1 MDLSQLTVQDSNQAY
16 DVVIIGGGPGG
27 ATAALYAARADLRTL
42 VLDKNLSAGALG
54 MTTSVDNYPGMPNTT
69 GPEIVRT
76 IRGQA
81 ESFGAEFR
89 QEQVIGVSL
98 EGETK
103 EIYTGG
109 GTYKAHALILA
120 TGGMGRSNFVPGE
133 EALVG
138 RGVSYC
144 ATCDA
149 AFFRDRWVAVVG
161 NTEQASEEA
170 LFLAKFAAKVTLV
183 QGGKEPKGS
192 PELVAGVKEEPK
204 IEFRS
209 GRLTAVVGEQK
220 VTGIKVSGEGGEQVL
235 EVAGVFIFLQGNKP
249 VIDFLGGMVPITETG
264 CVRINRETFETDL
277 PGVFAIGDLLC
288 TEIKQAVIAA
298 SEGCQAAIHAEK
310 RLRGRQ
316 KALRDW
322 K

>member
-1 MDLSQLTVQDSNQAY
+1 MVEAAINLQQEQEY

-42 VLDKNLSAGALG
+42 VLDKSLSAGALG
-54 MTTSVDNYPGMPNTT
+54 MTTKVDNYPGMPDTT
-69 GPEIVRT
+69 GPEIVKT

-98 EGETK
+98 QGEVK
-103 EIYTGG
+103 EIYTAEGV
-109 GTYKAHALILA
+109 YRARAVILA
-120 TGGMGRSNFVPGE
+120 TGGMGRTSYLPGE
-133 EALVG
+133 ERLVG
-138 RGVSYC
+138 KGVSYC

-149 AFFRDRWVAVVG
+149 AFFRDQVVAVVG
-161 NTEQASEEA
+161 NTEQAGEEA
-170 LFLAKFAAKVTLV
+170 LFLTKFASKVYLI
-183 QGGKEPKGS
+183 QGGKEPKA
-192 PELVAGVKEEPK
+192 PAEMLDEIREHEK

-209 GRLTAVVGEQK
+209 GRLREVLGDE
-220 VTGIKVSGEGGEQVL
+220 KVSAIRIAGPNGEETL

-249 VIDFLGGMVPITETG
+249 VVDYLQGQVPTSEEG
-264 CVRINRETFETDL
+264 CVLVNRETFETEVD
-277 PGVFAIGDLLC
+277 GVYAIGDLLC

-310 RLRGRQ
+310 KLRGRK

>member
-1 MDLSQLTVQDSNQAY
+1 MQENTAY

-27 ATAALYAARADLRTL
+27 ATAALYTARADLKTL
-42 VLDKNLSAGALG
+42 VLDKSMSAGALG
-54 MTTSVDNYPGMPNTT
+54 MTTNVDNYPGMPRTT
-69 GPEIVRT
+69 GPEIVKT

-89 QEQVIGVSL
+89 QEQVIGATL
-98 EGETK
+98 AGETK
-103 EIYTGG
+103 EIYTASGAY
-109 GTYKAHALILA
+109 TARAVILA
-120 TGGMGRSNFVPGE
+120 TGGMGRSSFVPGE

-149 AFFRDRWVAVVG
+149 AFFRGQHVAVVG
-161 NTEQASEEA
+161 SSEQAAEEA
-170 LFLAKFAAKVTLV
+170 LFLTTFADKVTLV
-183 QGGKEPKGS
+183 HTGKEPKAN
-192 PELVAGVKEEPK
+192 PETLEHLKAEPK
-204 IEFRS
+204 IVLQS
-209 GRLTAVVGEQK
+209 GRLTAVEGEAK
-220 VTGIKVSGEGGEQVL
+220 VTGIKIATDQGEQV
-235 EVAGVFIFLQGNKP
+235 VAVSGVFIFLQGNKP
-249 VIDFLGGMVPITETG
+249 VVDFLGGQIDLSESG
-264 CVRINRETFETDL
+264 CVLINRDTYETSI

-310 RLRGRQ
+310 QLRGRK
-316 KALRDW
+316 KAMRDW

>member
-1 MDLSQLTVQDSNQAY
+1 MSGEY

-27 ATAALYAARADLRTL
+27 ATAALYTARADLKTV

-54 MTTSVDNYPGMPNTT
+54 MTTNVDNYPGMPNAT

-98 EGETK
+98 DGEEKEVYTAEGS
-103 EIYTGG
+103 
-109 GTYKAHALILA
+109 YKARAVILA

-149 AFFRDRWVAVVG
+149 AFFRDQPVAVVG
-161 NTEQASEEA
+161 SGEQATEEA
-170 LFLAKFAAKVTLV
+170 IFLAKFASQVTLV
-183 QGGKEPKGS
+183 HSGKEPKGS
-192 PELVAGVKEEPK
+192 PELLAHLRSEPK
-204 IEFRS
+204 VTVRA
-209 GRLTAVVGEQK
+209 GRLVAVLGE
-220 VTGIKVSGEGGEQVL
+220 GKVSGIRIAGADGEEELDVK
-235 EVAGVFIFLQGNKP
+235 GIFIFLQGNKP
-249 VIDFLGGMVPITETG
+249 VIDYLMGTVPTTAAG
-264 CVRINRETFETDL
+264 CLRVSRETFETEVS
-277 PGVFAIGDLLC
+277 GVFAIGDLLC

-298 SEGCQAAIHAEK
+298 SEGCQAAIHVEK
-310 RLRGRQ
+310 KLRNRQ

>member
-1 MDLSQLTVQDSNQAY
+1 LEANTQDRTEF
-16 DVVIIGGGPGG
+16 DVIIVGGGPGG
-27 ATAALYAARADLRTL
+27 ATAALYTARADLGTL
-42 VLDKNLSAGALG
+42 VLDKSLAAGALG
-54 MTTSVDNYPGMPNTT
+54 MTTTVDNYPGMPHTT
-69 GPEIVRT
+69 GPEIVKV

-81 ESFGAEFR
+81 EEFGARFL

-98 EGETK
+98 NDEVK
-103 EIYTGG
+103 EIYTGE
-109 GTYKAHALILA
+109 GTYKARAVILA

-133 EALVG
+133 EEMVG

-149 AFFRDRWVAVVG
+149 AFFRDQPVAVVG
-161 NTEQASEEA
+161 NTEQAVEEA
-170 LFLAKFAAKVTLV
+170 LFLARFASKVHLV
-183 QGGKEPKGS
+183 QGGKEPKAEADLLS
-192 PELVAGVKEEPK
+192 HLQAEPK
-204 IEFRS
+204 IEFVS
-209 GRLTAVVGEQK
+209 GRLVAVEGEGR
-220 VTGIKVSGEGGEQVL
+220 VTGIRVATTGAGEQGLPVSG
-235 EVAGVFIFLQGNKP
+235 AFIFLQGNKP
-249 VIDFLGGMVPITETG
+249 VIDFLMGQVPTTEDG
-264 CVRINRETFETDL
+264 CVIIDRDTYETKV

-310 RLRGRQ
+310 MLRGRK

>member
-1 MDLSQLTVQDSNQAY
+1 MEML

-27 ATAALYAARADLRTL
+27 ATAALYAARADLKTI
-42 VLDKNLSAGALG
+42 VLDKSMSAGALG
-54 MTTSVDNYPGMPNTT
+54 MTTNVDNYPGMPNAT

-98 EGETK
+98 DGEAK
-103 EIYTGG
+103 EVYTAGG
-109 GTYKAHALILA
+109 AYQTRAVILA
-120 TGGMGRSNFVPGE
+120 TGGMGRSSFVPGE

-149 AFFRDRWVAVVG
+149 AFFRGQPVAVVG
-161 NTEQASEEA
+161 SGEQAAEEA
-170 LFLAKFAAKVTLV
+170 LFLTKFAETVTLV
-183 QGGKEPKGS
+183 HGGKEPKA
-192 PELVAGVKEEPK
+192 PQAVLEELRENPK
-204 IEFRS
+204 VRMLP
-209 GRLTAVVGEQK
+209 GRLLEVLGEGK
-220 VTGIKVSGEGGEQVL
+220 VSGIKVAGEAGEQVV
-235 EVAGVFIFLQGNKP
+235 EVTGVFIFLQGNKP
-249 VIDFLGGMVPITETG
+249 VVDYLMGTVPISEQG
-264 CVRINRETFETDL
+264 CVLVDRQTFETRV
-277 PGVFAIGDLLC
+277 PGVYAIGDLLC

-298 SEGCQAAIHAEK
+298 SEGCQAAIHVEK
-310 RLRGRQ
+310 ALRGR
-316 KALRDW
+316 KKPMRDW

>member
-1 MDLSQLTVQDSNQAY
+1 MELGVRTY
-16 DVVIIGGGPGG
+16 DVAIIGGGPGG
-27 ATAALYAARADLRTL
+27 ATAALYTARAELKTV
-42 VLDKNLSAGALG
+42 VLDKSLSAGALG
-54 MTTSVDNYPGMPNTT
+54 MTTNVDNYPGMPNTN

-81 ESFGAEFR
+81 EAFGAEFR

-98 EGETK
+98 DGEEK
-103 EIYTGG
+103 EIYTSE
-109 GTYKAHALILA
+109 GTYRARAVILA
-120 TGGMGRSNFVPGE
+120 TGGMGRSSFVPGE
-133 EALVG
+133 ETLVG

-144 ATCDA
+144 VTCDA
-149 AFFRDRWVAVVG
+149 AFFRGQAVAVVG

-183 QGGKEPKGS
+183 QAGREPKGS
-192 PELVAGVKEEPK
+192 PELLAHLKEEPK
-204 IEFRS
+204 IVFHR
-209 GRLTAVVGEQK
+209 GRLVSVVGD
-220 VTGIKVSGEGGEQVL
+220 TKVSGIRVTGGDGEEEL
-235 EVAGVFIFLQGNKP
+235 PVAGVFIFLQGNKP
-249 VIDFLGGMVPITETG
+249 VIDYLMGTVPTTEHG
-264 CVRINRETFETDL
+264 CLVVNRETFETAV

-298 SEGCQAAIHAEK
+298 SEGCQAAIHVEK
-310 RLRGRQ
+310 KLRNRQ

>member
-1 MDLSQLTVQDSNQAY
+1 MEIPEVNMAGMEEY

-27 ATAALYAARADLRTL
+27 ATAAIYAARADLRTL
-42 VLDKNLSAGALG
+42 VLDRALSAGALG
-54 MTTSVDNYPGMPNTT
+54 MTSNVDNYPGMPNTT
-69 GPEIVRT
+69 GPEIVQT
-76 IRGQA
+76 IRQQA

-89 QEQVIGVSL
+89 QEQVIGVDL
-98 EGETK
+98 ADEVK
-103 EIYTGG
+103 VIYGAQ
-109 GTYKAHALILA
+109 GTYRARAVILA
-120 TGGMGRSNFVPGE
+120 TGGMGRSSFVAGE

-138 RGVSYC
+138 KGVSYC

-149 AFFRDRWVAVVG
+149 AFFRGQSVAVVG
-161 NTEQASEEA
+161 NTEQAAEEA
-170 LFLAKFAAKVTLV
+170 LFVAKFADTVTLV
-183 QGGKEPKGS
+183 HGGKEPKAP
-192 PELVAGVKEEPK
+192 PEILEELRANPK
-204 IEFRS
+204 IRFHS
-209 GRLTAVVGEQK
+209 GRLLAVEGEGK
-220 VTGIKVSGEGGEQVL
+220 VTGIRVTGEGGERVISL
-235 EVAGVFIFLQGNKP
+235 AGVFIFLQGNKP
-249 VIDFLGGMVPITETG
+249 VTDYLMGMVPTTDAG
-264 CVRINRETFETDL
+264 CVIINRETYETQV